1 MFYLFF
7 IKGGYE
13 MKIPIKSIGQFC
25 KMYRTYVL
33 DLTLEEMSKRTG
45 VKVPTISSFE
55 NDRSTNS
62 KHIEMYYNLSKSDE
76 ERKFFKNN
84 IPYGKGD

>member
-1 MFYLFF
+1 MR
-7 IKGGYE
+7 
-13 MKIPIKSIGQFC
+13 IPIKTIGQFC

-33 DLTLEEMSKRTG
+33 DLTLEEMSDLTG

-76 ERKFFKNN
+76 ERNFFKKN
-84 IPYGKGD
+84 IPYGEEDK

>member
-1 MFYLFF
+1 M
-7 IKGGYE
+7 GV
-13 MKIPIKSIGQFC
+13 MKMRIPIKDIGQFC

-33 DLTLEEMSKRTG
+33 DLTLEEMSNLTG

-55 NDRSTNS
+55 NGRSSNS
-62 KHIEMYYNLSKSDE
+62 KHIAMYYNLSKSDE

-84 IPYGKGD
+84 IPYEKGE